1 MTTLTYALRDSRTM
15 VRRNLL
21 HAKRY
26 PGHTLGVVLVP
37 VIFLLMFRFL
47 LGETLGAGLA
57 STGTDGEYVDYL
69 APGII
74 IMAVASAAGATAMSV
89 SVDMTEGIINRFRTM
104 AIARSSVLNGHV
116 VGGLITTL
124 LSTVVVIGVSL
135 AVGFRPT
142 ARLLDWLLAF
152 GLLGLIAVALIWVSV
167 GLGLTAQGPEAASNV
182 VLPLQLL
189 PLVASAFVPTES
201 MPAGFVGVTVRAVRH
216 YHARGLLPEPQR
228 DASGYRRYDAQA
240 VVDLI
245 RIKTLAEAG
254 VPLSRVGELLAADPA
269 EFAAAVDE
277 IDRNLRARIRE
288 LQQHRTQVAR
298 LTGGESLALPED
310 VARYLA
316 RMRGVGLSEK
326 VIGIERDS
334 WMLIAA
340 RWPERVS
347 RWTAQKE
354 AWLEDP
360 EYVDLYLAF
369 DRAYDWSPEDPR
381 LLELADWMVAFA
393 ARRSA
398 EINTGTN
405 ADSLDPFGDTVDDD
419 TVLMG
424 LLSESARSAA
434 WLRLE
439 QILRDRG
446 VTQYTGHHERSRVR
460 RQPNQRGING

>member
-26 PGHTLGVVLVP
+26 PGLTLGVVLVP

-124 LSTVVVIGVSL
+124 LSTVVIIGVAI

-142 ARLLDWLLAF
+142 AGLPEWLLAF
-152 GLLGLIAVALIWVSV
+152 GLLALIALALIWVSV

-201 MPAGFVGVTVRAVRH
+201 MPAGLRWFAEHQPFTPMIETL
-216 YHARGLLPEPQR
+216 RGLLMGTPIGNNGILAVAWCCAIAVAGFIWSRAVFAREP
-228 DASGYRRYDAQA
+228 S
-240 VVDLI
+240 
-245 RIKTLAEAG
+245 
-254 VPLSRVGELLAADPA
+254 S
-269 EFAAAVDE
+269 
-277 IDRNLRARIRE
+277 
-288 LQQHRTQVAR
+288 
-298 LTGGESLALPED
+298 
-310 VARYLA
+310 
-316 RMRGVGLSEK
+316 
-326 VIGIERDS
+326 
-334 WMLIAA
+334 
-340 RWPERVS
+340 
-347 RWTAQKE
+347 
-354 AWLEDP
+354 
-360 EYVDLYLAF
+360 
-369 DRAYDWSPEDPR
+369 
-381 LLELADWMVAFA
+381 
-393 ARRSA
+393 
-398 EINTGTN
+398 
-405 ADSLDPFGDTVDDD
+405 
-419 TVLMG
+419 
-424 LLSESARSAA
+424 
-434 WLRLE
+434 
-439 QILRDRG
+439 
-446 VTQYTGHHERSRVR
+446 
-460 RQPNQRGING
+460 